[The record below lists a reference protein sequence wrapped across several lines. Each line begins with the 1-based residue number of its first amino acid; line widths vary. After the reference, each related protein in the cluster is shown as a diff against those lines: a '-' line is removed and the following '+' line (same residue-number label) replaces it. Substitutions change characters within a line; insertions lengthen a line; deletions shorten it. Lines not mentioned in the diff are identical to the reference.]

1 MRRDS
6 NRSATLAVVKSF
18 PLSSTNPTSPP
29 AKVPV
34 NTRIPEPVLAVS
46 ILAIAQSP
54 AQPLPPSVKVA
65 SPEPSLAKMPYNVCP
80 ACGLQAPEK
89 LMTEHFLGSPL
100 HRISSQPVPEA
111 PLSPEPIPISASQS
125 IGSFEEDVGSSSL
138 GDLLQTLNV
147 MESLLQ
153 RDFYRHELRVRSGI
167 GGRMTNIGGW
177 IPQPLPLTKSL

>member
-1 MRRDS
+1 M
-6 NRSATLAVVKSF
+6 
-18 PLSSTNPTSPP
+18 
-29 AKVPV
+29 
-34 NTRIPEPVLAVS
+34 NTRIPEPVLAAS

-54 AQPLPPSVKVA
+54 AQPLPVSIKAA
-65 SPEPSLAKMPYNVCP
+65 SQPKPSLAKMPYNVCP

-100 HRISSQPVPEA
+100 HRISSQPVPAA
-111 PLSPEPIPISASQS
+111 PLSPEPIPISAPQS

-153 RDFYRHELRVRSGI
+153 RDFYRHELRVRSRI